1 MSQFATSKG
10 RKLKMKIAMINQKGG
25 CGKTST
31 TAILAKALA
40 DTGKSVLLIDADPQA
55 GLTSIFMGDVEI
67 KESLFEIIIGKQI
80 EPLKTLVNGIDI
92 IPSDYRLDK
101 VFLSVDQFTL
111 NDGLKDL
118 FKKYDFTIFDT
129 PPTVQGISQAILIIS
144 DKVLIPTD
152 ISIQSKKPTAYTI
165 EQVNKTQKTPAVIL
179 IGYKEKSGT
188 GFNAI
193 LNKDFI
199 DSFGSLVKASIPKST
214 MTAKLAGQHTKT
226 TQAVREKIFSEIL
239 KAAL

>member
-1 MSQFATSKG
+1 
-10 RKLKMKIAMINQKGG
+10 MKIAMINQKGG

-40 DTGKSVLLIDADPQA
+40 DTGKTVLLIDADPQA

-80 EPLKTLVNGIDI
+80 EPFKTLVNGIDI

-101 VFLSVDQFTL
+101 VFLSVNQFTL
-111 NDGLKDL
+111 TDGLKDI
-118 FKKYDFTIFDT
+118 FPKYDYAIFDT
-129 PPTVQGISQAILIIS
+129 PPTVQGISQAALIIS

-152 ISIQSKKPTAYTI
+152 ISIQSKNPTAYTI
-165 EQVNKTQKTPAVIL
+165 DTVKKTGKTPAVIL

-193 LNKDFI
+193 VNNDFKN
-199 DSFGSLVKASIPKST
+199 SFGEMIKAIIPKST

-226 TQAVREKIFSEIL
+226 TQAVRDKVFSEIL
-239 KAAL
+239 KAVL